1 LDGNFDMD
9 FDESVSDNELVL
21 SASQTENLL
30 NKIAEHELQ
39 PLRVITNEHP
49 PQQVPSCTKKDMFG
63 GASRMLFHN
72 CTVNIS
78 MQQ

>member
-1 LDGNFDMD
+1 M
-9 FDESVSDNELVL
+9 SDNELVL

-39 PLRVITNEHP
+39 PLRDITNEHP
-49 PQQVPSCTKKDMFG
+49 PQQVSSYTKKDMFG
-63 GASRMLFHN
+63 GTSRMLFQN
-72 CTVNIS
+72 CTVNIN